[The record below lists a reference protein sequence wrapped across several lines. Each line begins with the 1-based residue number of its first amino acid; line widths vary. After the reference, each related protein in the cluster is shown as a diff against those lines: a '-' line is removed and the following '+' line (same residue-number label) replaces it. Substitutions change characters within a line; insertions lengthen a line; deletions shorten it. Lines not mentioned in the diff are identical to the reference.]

1 MKNLRNI
8 ISIGLILFILIFTY
22 GCGNTEPVQTTLS
35 IRETQWSEL
44 GSTTADP
51 LVFSPLKRGDVVY
64 DSNSTK
70 ITIKSVTD
78 DKIVLELNGYM
89 IEPNDDGSI
98 NLNAEPS
105 KKIELTKGQSIE
117 LASQTMSAGFNLQ
130 ISYK

>member
-44 GSTTADP
+44 GSATADP

-105 KKIELTKGQSIE
+105 KKIELTKGQSKE